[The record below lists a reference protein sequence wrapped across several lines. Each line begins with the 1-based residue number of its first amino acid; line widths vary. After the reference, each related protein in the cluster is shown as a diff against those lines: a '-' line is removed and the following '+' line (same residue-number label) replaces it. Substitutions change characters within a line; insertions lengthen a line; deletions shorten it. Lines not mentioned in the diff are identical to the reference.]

1 MLVEVNGK
9 GVYETIDIVNAGDED
24 LIKISRLRQLALN
37 LDEMRKIKNYF
48 QKLGRNP
55 TDVELETIAQTW
67 SEHCA
72 HKTFKSTIIY
82 EENGKREEVVLFKFI
97 KDVTKEL
104 NYPWLFSVFED
115 NAGIVDFKDDYA
127 IAFKVETHNH
137 PSAIEPFGG
146 AATGVGGVIRDILG
160 VWGEPIACTN
170 VLCFGNLDY
179 SYTKLPKGIKHPK
192 FIFTYVVAGI
202 GSYGNNFGI
211 PNVNGAII
219 FDEGYVGNPLVY
231 CGCIGIVK
239 KSRYAR
245 KIKAGD
251 CILIVGGRTGRDG
264 LHGVTFASTELSE
277 DAEEVF
283 YTAVQIGD
291 PIEEEKI
298 KRAVLAIRD
307 KGLAS
312 GITDLGGGGL
322 SSAICEQ
329 AHNYGLGAV
338 VHLDRVHLKFE
349 NMKPW
354 EIWISE
360 SQERML
366 IAVPKENLK
375 EVCEILESED
385 VEFSN
390 IGEFTGDKKI
400 RIFFNGIKVAE
411 LDVDFLFDIPKRNL
425 KAVYKPN
432 RNLKEPKIKPK
443 DDYSEDILNL
453 IAMPNIASREPVVR
467 TYDHEVKAMT
477 IIKPYMVSPSDAA
490 VLKPLYDSWQ
500 GIVVSNGINEY
511 GKIDTYHMAASA
523 IDEAIRNNIA
533 VGGRRIALL
542 DNFCWGSPENEENLA
557 KLVRA
562 AKACYEVAKAYGVPF
577 ISGKDSLYNESV
589 LGSVNPTLLISAL
602 GIIPDVRKAVTSD
615 FKESGSMIY
624 ILGTTRD
631 ELGGSQYYKM
641 LGYLGKNVPK
651 VYPDSAKRTFEKLT
665 EAIDMGIVSACH
677 DISDGGLAIA
687 LAEMCFSG
695 IGAEISLERV
705 PTDEN
710 LEDYKILF
718 SESNSRFIVEVKEKY
733 REEFEEVMKG
743 SVFSLIGRTKKEK
756 IVEIKG
762 RNSRTVLE
770 IKELKE
776 NWEKGLERYYEKNVE

>member
-1 MLVEVNGK
+1 MNGQDI
-9 GVYETIDIVNAGDED
+9 YEIIDILNADDED
-24 LIKISRLRQLALN
+24 LIRISKDRQLALN

-48 QKLGRNP
+48 KKLNRNP

-72 HKTFKSTIIY
+72 HKTFKSTITY
-82 EENGKREEVVLFKFI
+82 KENGKEEKVVLFDFI
-97 KDVTKEL
+97 KNVTKEL
-104 NYPWLFSVFED
+104 NYDWLFSVFED

-170 VLCFGNLDY
+170 VLCFGNLDFSY
-179 SYTKLPKGIKHPK
+179 SNLPKGIKHPR

-202 GSYGNNFGI
+202 SSYGNNFGI

-231 CGCIGIVK
+231 CGCVGLVK
-239 KSRYAR
+239 KSKYAR

-264 LHGVTFASTELSE
+264 IHGVTFASTELSE

-298 KRAVLAIRD
+298 KRAILAIREEE
-307 KGLAS
+307 LAS

-338 VHLDRVHLKFE
+338 VHLDKVHLKFA

-366 IAVPKENLK
+366 IAVPKKNL
-375 EVCEILESED
+375 ERVYEILESEE
-385 VEFSN
+385 VEYSN
-390 IGEFTGDKKI
+390 IGEFTQDKKI
-400 RIFFNGIKVAE
+400 RIFFNKIKVAE

-432 RNLKEPKIKPK
+432 KNLKEPLINPK
-443 DDYSEDILNL
+443 NDYSNDIINL
-453 IAMPNIASREPVVR
+453 ISMPNIASKELVVR

-477 IIKPYMVSPSDAA
+477 VVKPYMISPSDGA

-500 GIVVSNGINEY
+500 GIVISNGINEY

-542 DNFCWGSPENEENLA
+542 DNFCWGSPENEDNLA

-562 AKACYEVAKAYGVPF
+562 AKACYNVAKAYGVPF

-589 LGSVNPTLLISAL
+589 LGSVNPTLLISAI

-615 FKESGSMIY
+615 FKNSNSLIY
-624 ILGTTRD
+624 ILGTTRN
-631 ELGGSQYYKM
+631 ELGASQYYKM
-641 LGYLGKNVPK
+641 LGYIGKNVPK
-651 VYPDSAKRTFEKLT
+651 VYPEHAKKTFKKLT
-665 EAIDMGIVSACH
+665 EAIDKGLVLACH
-677 DISDGGLAIA
+677 DISDGGLAVA
-687 LAEMCFSG
+687 LAEMCFSN
-695 IGAEISLERV
+695 IGATIDLKKV
-705 PTDEN
+705 PTEGN
-710 LEDYKILF
+710 LADYQILF
-718 SESNSRFIVEVKEKY
+718 SESNSRFIVEVKEENK
-733 REEFEEVMKG
+733 EEFEKIMGG
-743 SVFSLIGRTKKEK
+743 SVFSLIGKTKKEK
-756 IVEIKG
+756 VIEIRG
-762 RNSRTVLE
+762 TNSKTLLE
-770 IKELKE
+770 IKEVKE
-776 NWEKGLERYYEKNVE
+776 AWEHGLEKYYEKYVE

>member
-1 MLVEVNGK
+1 MNGK
-9 GVYETIDIVNAGDED
+9 GVYEVVDILNASDDD
-24 LIKISRLRQLALN
+24 LINISRLRHLALN
-37 LDEMRKIKNYF
+37 LNEMRKIKEYF
-48 QKLGRNP
+48 KKLNRNP

-82 EENGKREEVVLFKFI
+82 EENGKKEEVVLFNFI
-97 KDVTKEL
+97 KNVTKEL

-179 SYTKLPKGIKHPK
+179 SYSKLPKGIKHPK

-219 FDEGYVGNPLVY
+219 FDEGYIGNPLVY
-231 CGCIGIVK
+231 CGCVGIVK

-245 KIKAGD
+245 RIKAGD
-251 CILIVGGRTGRDG
+251 NILIIGGRTGRDG
-264 LHGVTFASTELSE
+264 IHGVTFASTELTE

-298 KRAVLAIRD
+298 KRAILEIRD
-307 KGLAS
+307 RGLAS

-322 SSAICEQ
+322 SSAVCEQ

-375 EVCEILESED
+375 EVYEILKSEE

-390 IGEFTGDKKI
+390 IGEFTEDKKI
-400 RIFFNGIKVAE
+400 KIFFKGIKVAE

-425 KAVYKPN
+425 RATYKPN
-432 RNLKEPKIKPK
+432 KNLGEPNIKPK
-443 DDYSEDILNL
+443 KDYSEDILNL
-453 IAMPNIASREPVVR
+453 ISMPNIASKESVVR

-477 IIKPYMVSPSDAA
+477 VVKPYMVSPSDGA

-500 GIVVSNGINEY
+500 GIVISNGINEY

-562 AKACYEVAKAYGVPF
+562 AKACYDVAKAYGVPF

-615 FKESGSMIY
+615 FKNRDSLIY
-624 ILGTTRD
+624 ILGITRN
-631 ELGGSQYYKM
+631 ELGASQYYKM
-641 LGYLGKNVPK
+641 LGFLGKNVPK
-651 VYPDSAKRTFEKLT
+651 VYPSTAKKTFDRLIK
-665 EAIDMGIVSACH
+665 AIDEGLVSACH
-677 DISDGGLAIA
+677 DISDGGLAVA

-695 IGAEISLERV
+695 IGAEIYLERV
-705 PTDEN
+705 PTDKE
-710 LEDYKILF
+710 LEDYQILF
-718 SESNSRFIVEVKEKY
+718 SESNSRFIVEVKEEH
-733 REEFEEVMKG
+733 REEFESLMRG
-743 SVFSLIGRTKKEK
+743 SVFSLIGRTKKEETIK
-756 IVEIKG
+756 IKG
-762 RNSRTVLE
+762 KKSTTIVD

-776 NWEKGLERYYEKNVE
+776 NWERGLERYYEKYVE